1 MTSILRHNRLALL
14 GGGVLLLMIG
24 ISVAA
29 SWIASMDPA
38 MMQPRM
44 RLTPPGEAFLLG
56 TDALGRDVYS
66 RVVHGSRMS
75 LAIGALVVVITI
87 AIGTLIGL
95 VAGASRIMDRILM
108 RIMDGV
114 MAIPGILLA
123 VALVSLFGASLV
135 SVVIAIAVPEIPRV
149 VRLVRSVVLSVREEP
164 YVEAAVGLGVP
175 YPKVVWRHILPNCF
189 APLIVQ
195 ASYVFAAAI
204 LLEAVLGFL
213 GVGFPP
219 EIPTF
224 GNILAEARPV
234 FQRAPWATVAPGLL
248 LAVTVLAV
256 NLLGDGLRDSLDPK
270 LARRAN
276 D

>member
-1 MTSILRHNRLALL
+1 
-14 GGGVLLLMIG
+14 
-24 ISVAA
+24 
-29 SWIASMDPA
+29 
-38 MMQPRM
+38 
-44 RLTPPGEAFLLG
+44 
-56 TDALGRDVYS
+56 
-66 RVVHGSRMS
+66 MS

-95 VAGASRIMDRILM
+95 VAGASRIMDRVLM

-123 VALVSLFGASLV
+123 VALVSLFGASLA

-234 FQRAPWATVAPGLL
+234 FH
-248 LAVTVLAV
+248 
-256 NLLGDGLRDSLDPK
+256 
-270 LARRAN
+270 ARRGPPWRPACCWPSPCWR
-276 D
+276 

>member
-14 GGGVLLLMIG
+14 GGGVLLLMVA

-56 TDALGRDVYS
+56 TDALRARRVLPRRAWQPHVPGHRRAGGRHHDCD
-66 RVVHGSRMS
+66 RHPHRPGGRGLAHHGPRPHADHGRRHGHS
-75 LAIGALVVVITI
+75 
-87 AIGTLIGL
+87 
-95 VAGASRIMDRILM
+95 
-108 RIMDGV
+108 
-114 MAIPGILLA
+114 GILLA
-123 VALVSLFGASLV
+123 VALVSLFGASLA

-234 FQRAPWATVAPGLL
+234 FQRAPWITVAPGLL

>member
-14 GGGVLLLMIG
+14 GGGVLLLMVA

-29 SWIASMDPA
+29 SWIASTDPA

-75 LAIGALVVVITI
+75 LAIGALVVLITI

-95 VAGASRIMDRILM
+95 VAGASRIMDRVLM

-123 VALVSLFGASLV
+123 VALVSLFGASLA
-135 SVVIAIAVPEIPRV
+135 SVVIAIAVPEFRAWCAWCAAWCSRCAKSPTSRPRSGSGCRIPR
-149 VRLVRSVVLSVREEP
+149 SSGGTSCP
-164 YVEAAVGLGVP
+164 
-175 YPKVVWRHILPNCF
+175 I
-189 APLIVQ
+189 
-195 ASYVFAAAI
+195 ASC
-204 LLEAVLGFL
+204 
-213 GVGFPP
+213 
-219 EIPTF
+219 
-224 GNILAEARPV
+224 R
-234 FQRAPWATVAPGLL
+234 
-248 LAVTVLAV
+248 
-256 NLLGDGLRDSLDPK
+256 
-270 LARRAN
+270 
-276 D
+276 

>member
-14 GGGVLLLMIG
+14 GGGVLLLMVA

-29 SWIASMDPA
+29 SWIASTDPA

-75 LAIGALVVVITI
+75 LAIGALVVLITI

-95 VAGASRIMDRILM
+95 VAGASRIMDRVLM

-123 VALVSLFGASLV
+123 VALVSLFGASLA

-189 APLIVQ
+189 VPLIVQ

-224 GNILAEARPV
+224 GNILAV
-234 FQRAPWATVAPGLL
+234 KIQ
-248 LAVTVLAV
+248 
-256 NLLGDGLRDSLDPK
+256 
-270 LARRAN
+270 
-276 D
+276 